1 MYIVA
6 NCALGQYIADEVVIL
21 SFCINIKDK
30 KYCGVQLVRFFNNQY
45 RIEQCI
51 TTHFL
56 RYTRMIIEAN
66 VKTTNIKKS
75 MYLYNSCIKFAVV
88 QS

>member
-6 NCALGQYIADEVVIL
+6 NCALGQYMAKEVMIL
-21 SFCINIKDK
+21 FSCINIKNDT
-30 KYCGVQLVRFFNNQY
+30 VL
-45 RIEQCI
+45 
-51 TTHFL
+51 L
-56 RYTRMIIEAN
+56 LEAN